1 MGPISTVS
9 VVSTG
14 TVRIRPQHVDSTG
27 SPLIWWLL
35 TSRRW
40 TAPRPIN
47 VYVIE
52 HEQGL
57 VLFDTGQDRDS
68 VTDPHYFPTGL
79 TGHLYARLARFAIRP
94 AETLTERLREIGYEP
109 SQVRR
114 VVLSH
119 LHQDHIGGLAELG
132 NEEIL
137 VSEREWA
144 GLDKACAEV
153 KGLLEQHIK
162 LPGLRW
168 PLLTLP
174 PVDDPGVVHRRQRHV
189 GPPQPGKLDVLLE
202 QALHLRARLVEPCPL
217 PLTDQ
222 DLRIAQ
228 LGKAPDVILVKMG
241 EHDLAHLAWLVT
253 DLAQA
258 FGQRLCRTDRESCQP
273 GVEMAGE
280 TRREIVRIG
289 HRVPILPGVEQH

>member
-1 MGPISTVS
+1 MRPIRKVS

-27 SPLIWWLL
+27 SPLMWWLL

-68 VTDPHYFPTGL
+68 VTDPHYFPKGL

-94 AETLTERLREIGYEP
+94 GETLTERLRGIGYEP
-109 SQVRR
+109 GQVRT

-119 LHQDHIGGLAELG
+119 LHQDHIGGLGELG
-132 NEEIL
+132 DAEIV
-137 VSEREWA
+137 VSAKEWA
-144 GLDKACAEV
+144 GLDKQCAEV
-153 KGLLEQHIK
+153 KGLLPRHIK

-168 PLLTLP
+168 TQVILH
-174 PVDDPGVVHRRQRHV
+174 PVDDPSIAPFRAAHDLFGDGSMLLLPTPGHTPGSLSLLLRQEGMAPMLFVGDLTYDLEKLTAGRVPGVGERRA
-189 GPPQPGKLDVLLE
+189 LLE
-202 QALHLRARLVEPCPL
+202 STQAVKTLNDIYPDLVILAAHDPASSRLLGQALQTRLV
-217 PLTDQ
+217 
-222 DLRIAQ
+222 
-228 LGKAPDVILVKMG
+228 
-241 EHDLAHLAWLVT
+241 
-253 DLAQA
+253 
-258 FGQRLCRTDRESCQP
+258 S
-273 GVEMAGE
+273 
-280 TRREIVRIG
+280 
-289 HRVPILPGVEQH
+289 

>member
-109 SQVRR
+109 SQVRK

-132 NEEIL
+132 NAEIL

-168 PLLTLP
+168 THVPLP
-174 PVDDPGVVHRRQRHV
+174 PVDDPAIAPFGAAHDLFAD
-189 GPPQPGKLDVLLE
+189 GSMVLLPTPGHTPGSLSLLLRQE
-202 QALHLRARLVEPCPL
+202 GMAPMLFVGDLTYDIEKLNAGRVPGVGKRRGLLKSTQAVNALKDIYPDLVILAAHDPAASRL
-217 PLTDQ
+217 
-222 DLRIAQ
+222 
-228 LGKAPDVILVKMG
+228 LGKSLEASLV
-241 EHDLAHLAWLVT
+241 
-253 DLAQA
+253 
-258 FGQRLCRTDRESCQP
+258 S
-273 GVEMAGE
+273 
-280 TRREIVRIG
+280 
-289 HRVPILPGVEQH
+289 